1 MSEAIT
7 TPTTEQ
13 RKLSIKPDNI
23 YETRQLSTQINLAP
37 RALNYSDVNQIILEK
52 LKKQVEGKCIGDGF
66 IKDESVEI
74 ISRSPGM
81 MFNNDFTGSIAYEIK
96 YSAEVCNPKEGQIIE
111 VVVEDNNN
119 ETNTV
124 CYFVDEDTSPIEI
137 YLFKQH
143 YLENTVYAGLK
154 KGDKILVKILDT
166 QIEFGQRK
174 ILATAEFLSLV

>member
-1 MSEAIT
+1 MASETAT
-7 TPTTEQ
+7 TGQ
-13 RKLSIKPDNI
+13 KKLSIKPDNI

-37 RALNYSDVNQIILEK
+37 KALNYSDVNQIILER

-81 MFNNDFTGSIAYEIK
+81 LLNHDFSGSVAYEII
-96 YSAEVCNPKEGQIIE
+96 YSAEVCNPKEGQILE
-111 VVVEDNNN
+111 VVVDDNNN

-124 CYFVDEDTSPIEI
+124 CYYVDEDTSPIEI

-143 YLENTVYAGLK
+143 YLENPVYAGLK
-154 KGDKILVKILDT
+154 KGDKILVKILET
-166 QIEFGQRK
+166 QVEFGESK
-174 ILATAEFLSLV
+174 IYASAEFLSLV